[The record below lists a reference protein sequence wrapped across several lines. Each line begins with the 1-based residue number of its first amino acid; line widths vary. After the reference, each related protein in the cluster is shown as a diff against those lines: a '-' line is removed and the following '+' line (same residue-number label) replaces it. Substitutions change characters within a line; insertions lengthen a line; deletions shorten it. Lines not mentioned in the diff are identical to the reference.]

1 MEQYESFNRI
11 YDATRDALLRWLL
24 PRIRSSADIED
35 LMQEIYRKLYRKM
48 RKSGVREPEKY
59 VFGIAKKE
67 LAKFYR
73 RRAVVQTYEAPL
85 SEQLPDEGCE
95 PEDIV
100 LDRESEREIWDLIK
114 SEPLPSYQAFALYYG
129 LSVPTD
135 EIAQALGISED
146 AVRKRLSRTR
156 ARLRR
161 YLEER
166 QADEQKGESHERTGS
181 ISNRG

>member
-1 MEQYESFNRI
+1 MEQHEAFNRV
-11 YDATRDALLRWLL
+11 YDATRDALLRWLI
-24 PRIRSSADIED
+24 PRIRSSADVED

-48 RKSGVREPEKY
+48 TRFGIREPEKY

-73 RRAVVQTYEAPL
+73 HRAVVQSYETAIPD
-85 SEQLPDEGCE
+85 QLPDEGEE

-100 LDRESEREIWDLIK
+100 LDRERERELWTLIK
-114 SEPLPSYQAFALYYG
+114 AEPLLSYQAFTLYYG

-135 EIAQALGISED
+135 EIAKELNLSED

-156 ARLRR
+156 ARLRK
-161 YLEER
+161 LLSAQDKDVPAAER
-166 QADEQKGESHERTGS
+166 KGE
-181 ISNRG
+181 

>member
-1 MEQYESFNRI
+1 MEQYEAFNCV
-11 YDATRDALLRWLL
+11 YDATRDALLRWLI
-24 PRIRSSADIED
+24 PRIRSSADVED

-48 RKSGVREPEKY
+48 TRFGIREPEKY

-73 RRAVVQTYEAPL
+73 HKAAKETRESPL
-85 SEQLPDEGCE
+85 SDQLFDEGQE

-100 LDRESEREIWDLIK
+100 LDREAERELWDLIK
-114 SEPLPSYQAFALYYG
+114 TEPLLSYQAFTLYYG

-135 EIAQALGISED
+135 EIAKELNLSED

-156 ARLRR
+156 ARLRA
-161 YLEER
+161 YLS
-166 QADEQKGESHERTGS
+166 EQKGD
-181 ISNRG
+181 